1 MQVDMRAT
9 VQLFTFKAGLLARA
23 AHDLRLSVSQF
34 EIEIHARKVRAWFD
48 ASSLRVD
55 GVMTKHGLETQRL
68 SESDQR
74 QILATVRSEILCSD
88 QFPRVTFQAEL
99 ATGLV
104 EAPRQLDGL
113 LELRGREERC
123 SIALTQIGTQ
133 LQASLEL
140 TPSRFGIQPYKAL
153 AGAIRLQDRVL
164 VRALLQLADATA
176 ATLAMTDTLVFFRPD

>member
-1 MQVDMRAT
+1 MRAT

-34 EIEIHARKVRAWFD
+34 EIAVHARKVRAWFD

-68 SESDQR
+68 SASDQR
-74 QILATVRSEILCSD
+74 QILATVRSEVLRSD
-88 QFPRVTFQAEL
+88 QFPRVTFGAEL
-99 ATGLV
+99 ETGGADV
-104 EAPRQLDGL
+104 PRQLDGL
-113 LELRGREERC
+113 LNLRGSEQRC
-123 SIALTQIGTQ
+123 SIALTQTGTQ

-164 VRALLQLADATA
+164 VRVELQLGDATP
-176 ATLAMTDTLVFFRPD
+176 ATLAMTDTLVFFRAD